1 MWLVKFPAMGTGG
14 RSGLALTIGRVR
26 ELLSGNPAALCLQRL
41 RGNGCLEWKMEK
53 TGMNLMMNMET
64 KIAHASCIM
73 HCLMRDVIKRLD
85 LCVRNRNEEK
95 D

>member
-1 MWLVKFPAMGTGG
+1 M
-14 RSGLALTIGRVR
+14 ALTIGRVR

-41 RGNGCLEWKMEK
+41 RGNGNREWKMEK

-85 LCVRNRNEEK
+85 LCVRNHNEEK